1 MPLNTLT
8 AQKLLKKIMYKL
20 GYNINIMNEYGEIIA
35 SGDET
40 RIGKI
45 HSGALEVLKEG
56 KDMEYFDFI
65 DNNIESAKPGINIP
79 LVINNEIIGVLGV
92 TGNPKEVGKIAAIVK
107 LTAEILIEKEL
118 DTDKKILKQTS
129 INNYINMMISK
140 NNEHYIPSILIW
152 LEKNNYQ
159 IENINRIVCLIK
171 FDNNDYLDKNRMND
185 YIISKIKDSSDFNSQ
200 DIISYF
206 GDNEFIL
213 IKSFDKKQYGL
224 ERNILNNFFIHLQN
238 SLDSKLGLHFK
249 ASCGAVSKNINEISS
264 SYEQAKFL
272 LNWNQ
277 YSNNGEVFFIED
289 YILEFYIST
298 NEQSSLKMILRNVLK
313 IIKNNSNLKETII
326 TMSKYN
332 MSITKT
338 SDKLSVHRNTIVYRM
353 RKIKELLNLD
363 PINNNIDRIKFHI
376 ISILLINNNIK
387 K

>member
-1 MPLNTLT
+1 MPLNTIT
-8 AQKLLKKIMYKL
+8 AQKLLKKIMDKL

-35 SGDET
+35 SGDES

-65 DNNIESAKPGINIP
+65 DNNIESAKPGVNIP
-79 LVINNEIIGVLGV
+79 LFINNEIIGVLGL

-159 IENINRIVCLIK
+159 IENMSRIVCLIK
-171 FDNNDYLDKNRMND
+171 FDNNDYLDKNRLND
-185 YIISKIKDSSDFNSQ
+185 YIISKIKDSADFNSQ

-213 IKSFDKKQYGL
+213 IKSFDKKQYGS
-224 ERNILNNFFIHLQN
+224 ERSILNKFFLNLKN
-238 SLDSKLGLHFK
+238 SFDSKLGLNFK

-264 SYEQAKFL
+264 SYEQAKFV

-277 YSNNGEVFFIED
+277 YSNSREVFFIED
-289 YILEFYIST
+289 YILEFYISV
-298 NEQSSLKMILRNVLK
+298 NDQSSLKMILRNVLK
-313 IIKNNSNLKETII
+313 IIKNNSNFKETII

-332 MSITKT
+332 MSIAET
-338 SDKLSVHRNTIVYRM
+338 SSKLSVHRNTIVYRM
-353 RKIKELLNLD
+353 KKIKDILNLD

-376 ISILLINNNIK
+376 ISILLINNNK
-387 K
+387 KI

>member
-8 AQKLLKKIMYKL
+8 AQKLLKKIMDKL

-65 DNNIESAKPGINIP
+65 DNNIESAKPGVNIP

-171 FDNNDYLDKNRMND
+171 FDNNDY
-185 YIISKIKDSSDFNSQ
+185 IISKIKDSSDFNSQ

-224 ERNILNNFFIHLQN
+224 ERKILNNFFIYLQN

>member
-1 MPLNTLT
+1 MPLNTIT
-8 AQKLLKKIMYKL
+8 AQKLLKKIMDKL

-35 SGDET
+35 SGDES

-65 DNNIESAKPGINIP
+65 DNNIESAKPCVNIP
-79 LVINNEIIGVLGV
+79 LFINNEIIVVLGL

-159 IENINRIVCLIK
+159 IENISRIVCLIK
-171 FDNNDYLDKNRMND
+171 FDNNDYLDKNRLND
-185 YIISKIKDSSDFNSQ
+185 YIISKIKDPADFNSQ

-213 IKSFDKKQYGL
+213 IKSFDKKQYGS
-224 ERNILNNFFIHLQN
+224 ERSILNKFFLNLKN
-238 SLDSKLGLHFK
+238 SFDNKLGLNFK

-264 SYEQAKFL
+264 SYEQAKFV

-277 YSNNGEVFFIED
+277 YSNSREVFFIED
-289 YILEFYIST
+289 YILEFYISV
-298 NEQSSLKMILRNVLK
+298 NDQSSLKMILRNILK
-313 IIKNNSNLKETII
+313 IIKNNSNFKETII

-332 MSITKT
+332 MSIAKT
-338 SDKLSVHRNTIVYRM
+338 SSKLSVHRNTIVYRM
-353 RKIKELLNLD
+353 KKIKEMLNLD

-376 ISILLINNNIK
+376 ISILLMNNSV
-387 K
+387 

>member
-8 AQKLLKKIMYKL
+8 AQKLLKKIMDKL

-277 YSNNGEVFFIED
+277 YSNNVEVFFIED

>member
-8 AQKLLKKIMYKL
+8 AQKLLKKIMDKL

-224 ERNILNNFFIHLQN
+224 ERKILNNFFIYLQN

>member
-8 AQKLLKKIMYKL
+8 AQKLLKKIMDKL

-65 DNNIESAKPGINIP
+65 DNNIESAKPGVNIP

-224 ERNILNNFFIHLQN
+224 ERKILNNFFIYLQN

-272 LNWNQ
+272 
-277 YSNNGEVFFIED
+277 
-289 YILEFYIST
+289 

>member
-8 AQKLLKKIMYKL
+8 AQKLLKKIMDKL

-65 DNNIESAKPGINIP
+65 DNNIESAKPGVNIP

-224 ERNILNNFFIHLQN
+224 ERKILNNFFIYLQN

>member
-1 MPLNTLT
+1 MPLNTIT
-8 AQKLLKKIMYKL
+8 AQKLLKKIMDKL

-35 SGDET
+35 SGDES

-65 DNNIESAKPGINIP
+65 DNNIESAKPCVNIP
-79 LVINNEIIGVLGV
+79 LFINNEIIVVLGL

-159 IENINRIVCLIK
+159 IENISRIVCLIK
-171 FDNNDYLDKNRMND
+171 FDNNDYLDKNRLND
-185 YIISKIKDSSDFNSQ
+185 YIISKIKDPADFNSQ

-213 IKSFDKKQYGL
+213 IKSFDKKQYGSY
-224 ERNILNNFFIHLQN
+224 RSILNKFFLNLKN
-238 SLDSKLGLHFK
+238 SFDNKLGLNFK

-264 SYEQAKFL
+264 SYEQAKFV

-277 YSNNGEVFFIED
+277 YSNSREVFFIED
-289 YILEFYIST
+289 YILEFYISV
-298 NEQSSLKMILRNVLK
+298 NDQSSLKMILRNILK
-313 IIKNNSNLKETII
+313 IIKNNSNFKETII

-332 MSITKT
+332 MSIAKT
-338 SDKLSVHRNTIVYRM
+338 SSKLSVHRNTIVYRM
-353 RKIKELLNLD
+353 KKIKEMLNLD

-376 ISILLINNNIK
+376 ISILLMNNSV
-387 K
+387 

>member
-8 AQKLLKKIMYKL
+8 AQKLLKKIMDKL

-200 DIISYF
+200 GIISYF

-224 ERNILNNFFIHLQN
+224 ERKILNNFFIYLQN

>member
-1 MPLNTLT
+1 MPLNTIT
-8 AQKLLKKIMYKL
+8 AQKLLKKIMDKL

-35 SGDET
+35 SGDES

-65 DNNIESAKPGINIP
+65 DNNIESAKPGVNIP
-79 LVINNEIIGVLGV
+79 LFTNNEIIVVLGL

-159 IENINRIVCLIK
+159 IENISRIVCLIK
-171 FDNNDYLDKNRMND
+171 FDNNDYLDKNRLND
-185 YIISKIKDSSDFNSQ
+185 YIISKIKDPADFNSQ

-213 IKSFDKKQYGL
+213 IKSFDKKQYGS
-224 ERNILNNFFIHLQN
+224 ERSILNKFFLNLKN
-238 SLDSKLGLHFK
+238 SFDNKLGLNFK
-249 ASCGAVSKNINEISS
+249 ASFEKKKKNINEISS
-264 SYEQAKFL
+264 SYEQAKFV

-277 YSNNGEVFFIED
+277 YSNSREVFFIED
-289 YILEFYIST
+289 YILEFYISV
-298 NEQSSLKMILRNVLK
+298 NDQSSLKMILRNILK
-313 IIKNNSNLKETII
+313 IIKNNSNFKETII

-332 MSITKT
+332 MSIAKT
-338 SDKLSVHRNTIVYRM
+338 SSKLSVHRNTIVYRM
-353 RKIKELLNLD
+353 KKIKEMLNLD

-376 ISILLINNNIK
+376 ISILLMNNSV
-387 K
+387 

>member
-8 AQKLLKKIMYKL
+8 AQKLLKKIMDKL

-249 ASCGAVSKNINEISS
+249 ASCSAVSKNINEISS

>member
-8 AQKLLKKIMYKL
+8 AQKLLKKIMDKL

-65 DNNIESAKPGINIP
+65 DNNIESAKPGVNIP

-363 PINNNIDRIKFHI
+363 PINNNINRIKFHI

>member
-8 AQKLLKKIMYKL
+8 AQKLLKKIMDKL

-65 DNNIESAKPGINIP
+65 DNNIESAKPGVNIP

-200 DIISYF
+200 GIISYF

-224 ERNILNNFFIHLQN
+224 ERKILNNFFIYLQN

>member
-1 MPLNTLT
+1 MPLNTIT
-8 AQKLLKKIMYKL
+8 AQKLLKKIMDKL

-35 SGDET
+35 SGDES

-65 DNNIESAKPGINIP
+65 DNNIESAKPGVNIP
-79 LVINNEIIGVLGV
+79 LFINNEIIGVLGV

-159 IENINRIVCLIK
+159 IENISRIVCLIK
-171 FDNNDYLDKNRMND
+171 FDNNDYLDKNRLND
-185 YIISKIKDSSDFNSQ
+185 YIISKIKYPADFNSQ

-213 IKSFDKKQYGL
+213 IKSFDKKQYGS
-224 ERNILNNFFIHLQN
+224 ERSILNKFFLNLKN
-238 SLDSKLGLHFK
+238 SFDNKLGLNFK

-264 SYEQAKFL
+264 SYEQAKFV

-277 YSNNGEVFFIED
+277 YSNSREVFFIED
-289 YILEFYIST
+289 YILEFYISV
-298 NEQSSLKMILRNVLK
+298 NDQSSLKMILRNVLK
-313 IIKNNSNLKETII
+313 IIKNNSNFKETII

-332 MSITKT
+332 MSIAKT
-338 SDKLSVHRNTIVYRM
+338 SSKLSVHRNTIVYRM
-353 RKIKELLNLD
+353 KKIKDILNLD

-376 ISILLINNNIK
+376 ISILLINNNK
-387 K
+387 KT

>member
-8 AQKLLKKIMYKL
+8 AQKLLKKIMDKL
-20 GYNINIMNEYGEIIA
+20 GYNINIMNEYREIIA

-65 DNNIESAKPGINIP
+65 DNNIESAKPGVNIP

-224 ERNILNNFFIHLQN
+224 ERKILNNFFIYLQN

>member
-1 MPLNTLT
+1 MPLNTIT
-8 AQKLLKKIMYKL
+8 AQKLLKKIMDKL

-35 SGDET
+35 SGDES

-65 DNNIESAKPGINIP
+65 DNNIESAKPCVNIP
-79 LVINNEIIGVLGV
+79 LFINNEIIVVLGL

-159 IENINRIVCLIK
+159 IENISRIVCLIK
-171 FDNNDYLDKNRMND
+171 FDNNDYLDKNRLND
-185 YIISKIKDSSDFNSQ
+185 YIISKIKDPADFNSQ

-213 IKSFDKKQYGL
+213 IKSFDKKQYGS
-224 ERNILNNFFIHLQN
+224 ERSILNKFFLNLKN
-238 SLDSKLGLHFK
+238 SFDNKLGLNFK

-264 SYEQAKFL
+264 SYEQAKFV

-277 YSNNGEVFFIED
+277 YSNSKEVFFIED
-289 YILEFYIST
+289 YILEFYISV
-298 NEQSSLKMILRNVLK
+298 NDQSSLKMILRNILK
-313 IIKNNSNLKETII
+313 IIKNNSNFKETII

-332 MSITKT
+332 MSIAKT
-338 SDKLSVHRNTIVYRM
+338 SSKLSVHRNTIVYRM
-353 RKIKELLNLD
+353 KKIKEMLNLD

-376 ISILLINNNIK
+376 ISILLMNNSV
-387 K
+387 

>member
-1 MPLNTLT
+1 MPLNTIT
-8 AQKLLKKIMYKL
+8 AQKLLKKIMDKL

-35 SGDET
+35 SGDES

-65 DNNIESAKPGINIP
+65 DNNIESAKPGVNIP
-79 LVINNEIIGVLGV
+79 LFTNNEIIVVLGL

-159 IENINRIVCLIK
+159 IENISRIVCLIK
-171 FDNNDYLDKNRMND
+171 FDNNDYLDKNRLND
-185 YIISKIKDSSDFNSQ
+185 YIISKIKDPADFNSQ

-213 IKSFDKKQYGL
+213 IKSFDKKQYGS
-224 ERNILNNFFIHLQN
+224 ERSILNKFFLNLKN
-238 SLDSKLGLHFK
+238 SFDNKLGLNFK

-264 SYEQAKFL
+264 SYEQAKFV

-277 YSNNGEVFFIED
+277 YSNSREVFFIED
-289 YILEFYIST
+289 YILEFYISV
-298 NEQSSLKMILRNVLK
+298 NDQSSLKMILRNILK
-313 IIKNNSNLKETII
+313 IIKNNSNFKETII

-332 MSITKT
+332 MSIAKT
-338 SDKLSVHRNTIVYRM
+338 SSKLSVHRNTIVYRM
-353 RKIKELLNLD
+353 KKIKEMLNLD

-376 ISILLINNNIK
+376 ISILLMNNSV
-387 K
+387 

>member
-1 MPLNTLT
+1 MPLNTIT
-8 AQKLLKKIMYKL
+8 AQKLLKKIMDKL
-20 GYNINIMNEYGEIIA
+20 GYNINIMNEYVEIIA
-35 SGDET
+35 SGDES

-65 DNNIESAKPGINIP
+65 DNNIESAKPGVNIP
-79 LVINNEIIGVLGV
+79 LFINNEIIVVLGL

-159 IENINRIVCLIK
+159 IENISRIVCLIK
-171 FDNNDYLDKNRMND
+171 FDNNDYLDKNRLND
-185 YIISKIKDSSDFNSQ
+185 YIISKIKDPADFNSQ

-213 IKSFDKKQYGL
+213 IKSFDKKQYGS
-224 ERNILNNFFIHLQN
+224 ERSILNKFFLNLKN
-238 SLDSKLGLHFK
+238 SFDNKLGLNFK

-264 SYEQAKFL
+264 SYEQAKFV

-277 YSNNGEVFFIED
+277 YSNSREVFFIED
-289 YILEFYIST
+289 YILEFYISV
-298 NEQSSLKMILRNVLK
+298 NDQSSLKMILRNILK
-313 IIKNNSNLKETII
+313 IIKNNSNFKETII

-332 MSITKT
+332 MSIAKT
-338 SDKLSVHRNTIVYRM
+338 SSKLSVHRNTIVYRM
-353 RKIKELLNLD
+353 KKIKEMLNLD

-376 ISILLINNNIK
+376 ISILLMNNSV
-387 K
+387 

>member
-1 MPLNTLT
+1 MPLNTIT
-8 AQKLLKKIMYKL
+8 AQKLLKKIMDKL
-20 GYNINIMNEYGEIIA
+20 GYNINIMNEYVEIIA
-35 SGDET
+35 SGDES

-65 DNNIESAKPGINIP
+65 DNNIESAKPGVNIP
-79 LVINNEIIGVLGV
+79 LFINNEIIVVLGL

-159 IENINRIVCLIK
+159 IENISRIVCLIK
-171 FDNNDYLDKNRMND
+171 FDNNDYLDKNRLND
-185 YIISKIKDSSDFNSQ
+185 YIISKIKDPADFNSQ

-213 IKSFDKKQYGL
+213 IKSFDKKQYGS
-224 ERNILNNFFIHLQN
+224 ERSILNKFFLNLKN
-238 SLDSKLGLHFK
+238 SFDNKLGLNFK

-264 SYEQAKFL
+264 SYEQAKFV

-277 YSNNGEVFFIED
+277 YSNSREVFFIED
-289 YILEFYIST
+289 YILEFYISV
-298 NEQSSLKMILRNVLK
+298 NDQSSLKMILRNILK
-313 IIKNNSNLKETII
+313 IIKNNSNFKETII

-332 MSITKT
+332 MSIAKT
-338 SDKLSVHRNTIVYRM
+338 SSKLSVHRNTIVYRIK
-353 RKIKELLNLD
+353 KIKEMLNLD

-376 ISILLINNNIK
+376 ISILLMNNSV
-387 K
+387 

>member
-8 AQKLLKKIMYKL
+8 AQKLLKKIMDKL

-65 DNNIESAKPGINIP
+65 DNNIESTKPGVNIP

-92 TGNPKEVGKIAAIVK
+92 TGNPKEVCKIAAIVK

-185 YIISKIKDSSDFNSQ
+185 YVISKIKDSSDFNSQ

-213 IKSFDKKQYGL
+213 IKSFDKKQYGS
-224 ERNILNNFFIHLQN
+224 ERNILNKFFIYLQN
-238 SLDSKLGLHFK
+238 SLDNKLGLHFK
-249 ASCGAVSKNINEISS
+249 ASCGAVLKNINEISS

-277 YSNNGEVFFIED
+277 YSNNGEVSFIED

-353 RKIKELLNLD
+353 KKIKELLNLD

>member
-1 MPLNTLT
+1 MPLNTIT
-8 AQKLLKKIMYKL
+8 AQKLLKKIMDKL

-35 SGDET
+35 SGDES

-65 DNNIESAKPGINIP
+65 DNNIESAKPGVNIP
-79 LVINNEIIGVLGV
+79 LFINNEIIVVLGL

-159 IENINRIVCLIK
+159 IENISRIVCLIK
-171 FDNNDYLDKNRMND
+171 FDNNDYLDKNRLND
-185 YIISKIKDSSDFNSQ
+185 YIISKIKDPADFNSQ

-213 IKSFDKKQYGL
+213 IKSFDKKQYGS
-224 ERNILNNFFIHLQN
+224 ERSILNKFFLNLKN
-238 SLDSKLGLHFK
+238 SFDNKLGLNFK

-264 SYEQAKFL
+264 SYEQAKFV

-277 YSNNGEVFFIED
+277 YSNSREVFFIED
-289 YILEFYIST
+289 YILEFYISV
-298 NEQSSLKMILRNVLK
+298 NDQSSLKMILRNILK
-313 IIKNNSNLKETII
+313 IIKNNSNFKETII

-332 MSITKT
+332 MSIAKT
-338 SDKLSVHRNTIVYRM
+338 SSKLSVHRNTIVYRM
-353 RKIKELLNLD
+353 KKIKEMLNLD

-376 ISILLINNNIK
+376 ISILLMNNSV
-387 K
+387 

>member
-8 AQKLLKKIMYKL
+8 AQKLLKKIMDKL

-35 SGDET
+35 SGDEI

-224 ERNILNNFFIHLQN
+224 ERKILNNFFIYLQN